1 MVGAIVVGEAAAGG
15 AGDQSGDLAVAT
27 PTQPAENTP
36 TSAFDTTSLAVAGL
50 AGLGLG
56 LGLGALA
63 MRSRRRTT
71 S

>member
-1 MVGAIVVGEAAAGG
+1 MVGAIVVGDGQAPAAE
-15 AGDQSGDLAVAT
+15 LAVAT
-27 PTQPAENTP
+27 QPTDEPTPATDP
-36 TSAFDTTSLAVAGL
+36 VPLVVAGL

-56 LGLGALA
+56 LGLGAFA